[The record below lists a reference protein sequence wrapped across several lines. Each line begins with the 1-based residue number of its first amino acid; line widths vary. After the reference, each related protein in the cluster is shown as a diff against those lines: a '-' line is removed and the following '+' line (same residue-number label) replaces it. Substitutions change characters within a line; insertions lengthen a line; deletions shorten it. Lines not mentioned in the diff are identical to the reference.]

1 MRPLADYF
9 PNNIDIRSF
18 AIYVDK
24 SITRS
29 PNLYFEDILAN
40 DYFFLFFFFFYIGPY
55 RIQKKSFQWKDC
67 IKPIYRFNNDV
78 NKRNV
83 MLDIPLSLNQYM

>member
-24 SITRS
+24 SVTRS

-40 DYFFLFFFFFYIGPY
+40 DYFFLFSFYFILDHTEY
-55 RIQKKSFQWKDC
+55 RKKV
-67 IKPIYRFNNDV
+67 FNGKIV
-78 NKRNV
+78 
-83 MLDIPLSLNQYM
+83 